1 MSADDTA
8 TVRIEIKNRLCP
20 KCEAR
25 SPENEVIA
33 NQYRC
38 LQCGYELAHLDL
50 TATGGVRGVFGWM
63 KEAGEIIAERYR
75 IRTVLGRGGFGA
87 TYLVED
93 QRVNGKRWALKEIP
107 ELLFDE
113 FEVSLLSN
121 LDHPAIP
128 IIVDRFTRDGM
139 VYLVL
144 KFGGNRTLQSESRRQ
159 QRIPYARLK
168 PWALQLGDVLR
179 YLHHLNPPVIHRDL
193 KPENVLLDDGDRVML
208 IDFGIAKESSSSMT
222 RTLGRAASHGFSP
235 PEQVLGTGTDQ
246 RSDIYSF
253 AATLYFALTGQI
265 PAAAHE
271 RVAGKA
277 LSPPAEFAPD
287 LPGTVNAILMKALT
301 LNINERP
308 QRVEDVLAVLEGGQ
322 AGPVTGGIDMSGKT
336 VAIGDL
342 SFGPGTLTAGI
353 ASRPL
358 ETARSP
364 AAAGQGRKLAWLGGS
379 VASLLL
385 LAGGVYWWSQREPE
399 TPPASS
405 SPVPAAQPAA
415 AVAPSPPAATAALP
429 TPQPQTPQAP
439 PVATAP
445 QPAPQGGSALEMLN
459 TRRTAEPEAPEE
471 QHPAPRQSS
480 IETSITSRPARSTS
494 STPPRRAARS
504 EPAPSAPPP
513 DNSGGGGG
521 SGWNIIPGQTQK
533 IR

>member
-8 TVRIEIKNRLCP
+8 TVRIEIKNRTCP
-20 KCEAR
+20 KCEAKN
-25 SPENEVIA
+25 PENAVIA

-50 TATGGVRGVFGWM
+50 TPTGGIRGVFGWM
-63 KEAGEIIAERYR
+63 KEAGEVIADRYR

-107 ELLFDE
+107 EMLFDD

-128 IIVDRFTRDGM
+128 MIVDRFTADGM

-179 YLHHLNPPVIHRDL
+179 YLHHLDPPVIHRDL
-193 KPENVLLDDGDRVML
+193 KPENVLLDDADRVML
-208 IDFGIAKESSSSMT
+208 IDFGIAKESSSGMT

-246 RSDIYSF
+246 RSDIYSY

-265 PAAAHE
+265 PTAAHE
-271 RVAGKA
+271 RVAGKP
-277 LSPPAEFAPD
+277 LSPPAELAPD
-287 LPGTVNAILMKALT
+287 LPAGVNAILMKALT

-308 QRVEDVLAVLEGGQ
+308 QRIEEMLEILEGGR
-322 AGPVTGGIDMSGKT
+322 AGPVTGPIDLTGKT

-342 SFGPGTLTAGI
+342 SFGPGLATAGI
-353 ASRPL
+353 PSRSLP
-358 ETARSP
+358 THGG
-364 AAAGQGRKLAWLGGS
+364 AAGRGQAKKLVWLGGS
-379 VASLLL
+379 VASLLV
-385 LAGGVYWWSQREPE
+385 LAGGVYWWSQREPDAPA
-399 TPPASS
+399 PPASVAAPPPAAAA
-405 SPVPAAQPAA
+405 SPVPPAVTVAPTTPPQSPTSQPA
-415 AVAPSPPAATAALP
+415 
-429 TPQPQTPQAP
+429 
-439 PVATAP
+439 PVATVP
-445 QPAPQGGSALEMLN
+445 PPAPQGGSALEMLN
-459 TRRTAEPEAPEE
+459 TRRTMEPEPAEDR
-471 QHPAPRQSS
+471 PAPRQSS

-494 STPPRRAARS
+494 GTPSRRVARS
-504 EPAPSAPPP
+504 EPPPSAPPP
-513 DNSGGGGG
+513 DNSGGGG